1 MLHPALRLLFIVI
14 AMLIIAGI
22 IFIYYFYKKRK
33 LNKQNLRSYD
43 ISVIDGMFSTQKA
56 IQKKYTKI

>member
-56 IQKKYTKI
+56 IQKKIH